1 MQEKRKK
8 KQNKA
13 FPLFG
18 LNFIIECDIFDKPMI
33 VKTILIKKISFIYSV
48 NFPFKFYTLI
58 KNESFFIALKQLIE
72 EILLKR

>member
-33 VKTILIKKISFIYSV
+33 VKTILIKK
-48 NFPFKFYTLI
+48 NFLYL
-58 KNESFFIALKQLIE
+58 
-72 EILLKR
+72 